1 MTETAPE
8 LRNQAHRLTEWS
20 ETLRGN
26 YQTRTGRA
34 GGAFAAA
41 FCIFAG
47 ATQADPVQLRSTDG
61 TVNFEGE
68 LISFNEGNY
77 LLQTV
82 LGDIQISSELVNCHG
97 AGCPVLETVEAD
109 ITVAGADTIARG
121 MLPLLLEGF
130 ATTTGAES
138 QVASAQGDDIFATTL
153 VGQQG
158 FGERMGTF
166 EVRSGDSEDAF
177 DSLLEKT
184 AHLGVSTRRILP
196 EEARALAAD
205 GAGNMIDPSQEHI
218 IAVDSL
224 NVIVNPANPVTAISM
239 ADLAGIYSGR
249 ITNWRELG
257 GEDLAIL
264 PVTLEDEAETEV
276 FVSGIFGDDNRPT
289 LFSSFTADDNVTAAN
304 YVGENPGALAYVG
317 FAFKRGQRAVSLISE
332 CGIGTTPDA
341 FSVKTEE
348 YTLFRRLFMYNRAD
362 MDTELAAQFVDF
374 ATSDAASIVIN
385 QSGFIDLAVERQ
397 PQGPDSPRAR
407 RIRGSGA
414 DRFENN
420 IVETMISDME
430 GSDRL
435 SSTFRFRTGSA
446 ELDPRG
452 LRDIDRLAAY
462 LADQPA
468 GTEVSFVGFADSVGA
483 FEPNITLSRAR
494 ADQVLAALKAKAG
507 NRLDH
512 ISFTTTGYGEI
523 APSACNT
530 NDAGRSIN
538 RRVETWVSLP

>member
-1 MTETAPE
+1 M
-8 LRNQAHRLTEWS
+8 
-20 ETLRGN
+20 
-26 YQTRTGRA
+26 
-34 GGAFAAA
+34 
-41 FCIFAG
+41 
-47 ATQADPVQLRSTDG
+47 
-61 TVNFEGE
+61 NFEGE
-68 LISFNEGNY
+68 LISFNDGNY

-82 LGDIQISSELVNCHG
+82 LGDIQISSELVNCEG
-97 AGCPVLETVEAD
+97 PGCPSFEVVEAD

-138 QVASAQGDDIFATTL
+138 QVASAQGDDVFATTL
-153 VGQQG
+153 IGQQG

-177 DSLLEKT
+177 DSLLEKA

-196 EEARALAAD
+196 DEARALASD

-224 NVIVNPANPVTAISM
+224 NVIVNPANPVDAITVE
-239 ADLAGIYSGR
+239 DLAGIYSGR
-249 ITNWRELG
+249 ITNWSELG

-264 PVTLEDEAETEV
+264 PVTIDDEAETAV
-276 FVSGIFGDDNRPT
+276 FVSGIFGDDASPS
-289 LFSSFTADDNVTAAN
+289 LFSSFAADDNVAAAN

-317 FAFKRGQRAVSLISE
+317 FAFKRGQKAVSLVSE
-332 CGIGTTPDA
+332 CGIGTVPDA

-348 YTLFRRLFMYNRAD
+348 YALFRRLYMYNRGD
-362 MDTELAAQFVDF
+362 LDTELAEKFVDF

-397 PQGPDSPRAR
+397 PQGSDSARAL

-420 IVETMISDME
+420 LIDAMIGDMA
-430 GSDRL
+430 SADRL

-452 LRDIDRLAAY
+452 LRDLDRLAAY
-462 LADQPA
+462 LEGQPS

-483 FEPNITLSRAR
+483 FEPNIALSKAR
-494 ADQVLAALKAKAG
+494 ADQVLAALQASAG
-507 NRLDH
+507 NRLGH
-512 ISFTTTGYGEI
+512 ISFKTTGYGEI